1 MATHDDTTPSA
12 QPDEVGKQQ
21 TPGSEADDTF
31 ETDVSET
38 GEDGTTVRPAEVRE
52 DDLSETRPEQQQD

>member
-12 QPDEVGKQQ
+12 QPDEAGKQQ
-21 TPGSEADDTF
+21 TPGSDADDTF